1 MSATAPIDVP
11 QQQRTADEQIEAF
24 QTFRRAG
31 EALAKDHDRA
41 GLHLKAAALRGALV
55 VLGNQVVEEVRLAEP
70 GYQAAIVALSEISD
84 GRPLGFR

>member
-1 MSATAPIDVP
+1 MAANAPPHVS
-11 QQQRTADEQIEAF
+11 QQRTADEQIEAF
-24 QTFRRAG
+24 RAFRLAG

-55 VLGNQVVEEVRLAEP
+55 VLGNQTVEEVRLGEP